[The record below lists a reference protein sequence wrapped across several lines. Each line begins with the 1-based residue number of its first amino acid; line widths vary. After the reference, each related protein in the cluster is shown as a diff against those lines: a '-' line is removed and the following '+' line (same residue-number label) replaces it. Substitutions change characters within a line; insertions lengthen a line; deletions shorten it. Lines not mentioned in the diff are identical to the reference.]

1 MSSSSALAPVAK
13 PPLIQVR
20 GLTVHYSGCQQAAL
34 LGVNLDVGR
43 GEIVGVLGESGSGK
57 STLALSILG
66 LLPGGAKIEG
76 SILFSEPSQN
86 KQNLTLSQDLPPF
99 NEREW
104 RAIRGARISM
114 IFQEP
119 GLSLN
124 PVMRVGDQ
132 IAEVLRA
139 HPQID
144 GVPLKQQVEDIL
156 RRVQLADANR
166 IYNAYPHQL
175 SGGQLHR
182 IAIAQALV
190 CKPDLL
196 LADEPTRALDVTLQ
210 AELLTLLRE
219 INREAGCALLFITHD
234 PRLLTDFADRVIV
247 MHGGLIVE
255 EGAAQ
260 QILLEPHHFYTKS
273 LLRFLPAASRGPS
286 QTSIVATNHAP
297 QRASNPALVKTS
309 HLSKR
314 YIQRAPF
321 SRKKFVIDALTEVD
335 FEIAP
340 GSLTALVGESG
351 SGKSTLAACLAMLE
365 KPDAGEV
372 WFKGHEVSRLSSR
385 ELSPLRPRIQMV
397 FQDSAGA
404 LNPRF
409 SAAEIIAEPL
419 EIQSRE
425 SPKQRKTRACELME
439 EVGLS
444 PDWADRGPLE
454 FSGGQRQR
462 LTIARAIALKPSF
475 LILDEALSGLDLA
488 TQAQILDLLGDLR
501 TAHDLTY
508 LLISHDLNLVGE
520 IADFIAVMH
529 KGRIVE
535 QGQRQEILSHP
546 QNLHTQ
552 ELLSSV
558 TRFDSAYRT
567 AKAGSVR

>member
-1 MSSSSALAPVAK
+1 M
-13 PPLIQVR
+13 Q
-20 GLTVHYSGCQQAAL
+20 YSGCEQAAL
-34 LGVNLDVGR
+34 LGVNLAISR
-43 GEIVGVLGESGSGK
+43 GEIVGVLGQSGSGK

-66 LLPGGAKIEG
+66 LLPDDAKVEG
-76 SILFSEPSQN
+76 SIFFSE
-86 KQNLTLSQDLPPF
+86 LSQDKQNNIQSRDLLQF
-99 NEREW
+99 DEQAW

-124 PVMRVGDQ
+124 PIMRVGDQ

-139 HPQID
+139 HPQSE
-144 GVPLKQQVEDIL
+144 VAPRRQRVEGIL
-156 RRVQLADANR
+156 RRAKLAETDR

-182 IAIAQALV
+182 IAIAQALA
-190 CKPDLL
+190 CNPDLL
-196 LADEPTRALDVTLQ
+196 LADEPMRALDVTLQ
-210 AELLTLLRE
+210 ADLLAVLRE
-219 INREAGCALLFITHD
+219 TNREAGCALLLITHD
-234 PRLLTDFADRVIV
+234 PLLLRDFADRVVV
-247 MHGGLIVE
+247 MHGGRIVE
-255 EGAAQ
+255 DGPVQ
-260 QILLEPHHFYTKS
+260 QVLLEPRHPYTKS
-273 LLRFLPAASRGPS
+273 LLRFIQASSSQSSMVAANR
-286 QTSIVATNHAP
+286 AP
-297 QRASNPALVKTS
+297 QSVSQAPLVKTS
-309 HLSKR
+309 HLSKG
-314 YIQRAPF
+314 YTQRTPF
-321 SRKKFVIDALTEVD
+321 SRKKFGIEALSEVD

-340 GSLTALVGESG
+340 ASLTALVGESG

-365 KPDAGEV
+365 KPDAGEI
-372 WFKGHEVSRLSSR
+372 WFAGQKVSRLSSR
-385 ELSPLRPRIQMV
+385 ELSPLRPKIQMV

-425 SPKQRKTRACELME
+425 RPKQLRTRACELME

-462 LTIARAIALKPSF
+462 LAIARAIALKPSF

-488 TQAQILDLLGDLR
+488 TQAQILDLLLDLR
-501 TAHDLTY
+501 AAHGLTY

-535 QGQRQEILSHP
+535 QGRRQDIIGHP
-546 QNLHTQ
+546 QNAHTQ
-552 ELLSSV
+552 ELLGSV
-558 TRFDSAYRT
+558 TRGEPAHRT
-567 AKAGSVR
+567 AKAGSLR